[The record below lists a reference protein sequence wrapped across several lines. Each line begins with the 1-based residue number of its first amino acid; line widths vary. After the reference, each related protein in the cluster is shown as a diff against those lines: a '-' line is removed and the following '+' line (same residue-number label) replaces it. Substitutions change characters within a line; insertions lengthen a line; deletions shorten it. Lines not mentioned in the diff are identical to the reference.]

1 MFPDDSSHRPELGSK
16 ETDQLRMK
24 KSLAV
29 IVLAASLTGAGATA
43 AQATT
48 YPAPAPS
55 SYVSSGSVV
64 AGESVTF
71 AGQGFTPGEQ
81 INITVTSGAAV

>member
-1 MFPDDSSHRPELGSK
+1 
-16 ETDQLRMK
+16 MK